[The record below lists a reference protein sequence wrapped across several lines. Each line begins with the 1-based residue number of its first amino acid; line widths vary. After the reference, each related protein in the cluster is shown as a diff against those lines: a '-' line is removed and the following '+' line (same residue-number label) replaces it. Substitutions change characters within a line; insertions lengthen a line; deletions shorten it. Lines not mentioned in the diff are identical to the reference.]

1 MKAITIAAAPSPGPG
16 PDKGPDKG
24 PVAHD
29 EARAVPPPEAP
40 AAARAA
46 PRPPAQPRMLSL
58 RVKGVIAFLV
68 LVGYAMLIGIFTD
81 VERGKLLAM
90 VDGLER
96 THRAEEQLSQVNMS
110 MARTLLA
117 VNEAFSAGE
126 RSLPSL
132 ATAME
137 IEATLALMEPIERAH
152 PHLLMRSRKLQALVN
167 DLVRTPSRGVL
178 AVTRSTLNE
187 LFVELDSITGATRE
201 QKRQLLT
208 RYYQVYDRITLQGL
222 AMGVVGFIVLGAV
235 TVIFFSRLT
244 WDIRKLETHALG
256 IVSGN
261 RGEPLR
267 VTRSDELGS
276 LMSAVNQMQHDLR
289 QRERQIE
296 RARHEQFH
304 REKMAAVGSL
314 AAQLAHEINNP
325 IAAISGIASSMNEI
339 RHSHQCPNQGVV
351 CQPELILQQAKRISL
366 ITRQIAEFSRPQ
378 TMQAELLDL
387 NQLVRNTCNFVS
399 YDRRFRSVDLETS
412 LDSDLPAVRGVA
424 DHLTQVL
431 MNVLINAAD
440 ALEAMPADYRRHI
453 RVTTRASAEE
463 VIVEVVDNGKGM
475 DADTLGRAFDEYFS
489 TKPAGRGSGLG
500 LSLCRDLVREAG
512 GSIELDST
520 PGAGTSARLALPLK
534 ARTLA

>member
-1 MKAITIAAAPSPGPG
+1 
-16 PDKGPDKG
+16 
-24 PVAHD
+24 
-29 EARAVPPPEAP
+29 
-40 AAARAA
+40 
-46 PRPPAQPRMLSL
+46 
-58 RVKGVIAFLV
+58 
-68 LVGYAMLIGIFTD
+68 
-81 VERGKLLAM
+81 
-90 VDGLER
+90 
-96 THRAEEQLSQVNMS
+96 
-110 MARTLLA
+110 
-117 VNEAFSAGE
+117 
-126 RSLPSL
+126 
-132 ATAME
+132 
-137 IEATLALMEPIERAH
+137 
-152 PHLLMRSRKLQALVN
+152 
-167 DLVRTPSRGVL
+167 
-178 AVTRSTLNE
+178 
-187 LFVELDSITGATRE
+187 
-201 QKRQLLT
+201 
-208 RYYQVYDRITLQGL
+208 
-222 AMGVVGFIVLGAV
+222 V

-244 WDIRKLETHALG
+244 WDIRKLEAHALG

-261 RGEPLR
+261 RGKPLR

-325 IAAISGIASSMNEI
+325 IAAISGIASSMTEI
-339 RHSHQCPNQGVV
+339 RHSHHCPNQGMV

-378 TMQAELLDL
+378 TLRAELLDL

-412 LDSDLPAVRGVA
+412 LDSELPAVRGVA

-453 RVTTRASAEE
+453 HVTTRASAEE
-463 VIVEVVDNGKGM
+463 VVVEVVDNGKGM

-489 TKPAGRGSGLG
+489 TKPTGRGSGLG
-500 LSLCRDLVREAG
+500 LSLCRELMRDAG
-512 GSIELDST
+512 GSIGLDST
-520 PGAGTSARLALPLK
+520 PGAGTIARLVLPLK
-534 ARTLA
+534 AHASA